1 MTGELISFEFGTDF
15 SPHFSPFDGKV
26 MQSYTKLCKKMSEG
40 TLSKDYSKIVKSA
53 ENNVISGVSGDCEN
67 YD

>member
-53 ENNVISGVSGDCEN
+53 ENNVISGISGGYKKHD
-67 YD
+67 